1 MSKTEAPAPKKKNRV
16 VQLASNLKDSYTI
29 SKRTYPWIGWAL
41 LGVFAAATA
50 LAVLLS
56 LVTGQPLWYWLLLVV
71 MVALVADLALL
82 SWAVR
87 RASYSQ
93 IEGTPGAAKAVLD
106 QIRRGWSIEQNPVF
120 LDPKTH
126 DLVWRAVGRPG
137 VVLIVEGPLGR
148 TRRTAEDEAHRINR
162 ILRNVPVHKVFVGS
176 GEGQTPLLALER
188 TLRKLPTKPT
198 ALTDAEVAEV
208 AKRLRSLGAKG
219 LPVPKGIDPSKV
231 RPDRRALR
239 GR

>member
-1 MSKTEAPAPKKKNRV
+1 MSKSEAPSPKKKNRV

-41 LGVFAAATA
+41 LGIIATGVA
-50 LAVLLS
+50 VAVLLT

-71 MVALVADLALL
+71 LFALVADMALL

-87 RASYSQ
+87 RASYAQ

-106 QIRRGWSIEQNPVF
+106 QFRRGWSIEQNPVF
-120 LDPKTH
+120 LDPRTH

-148 TRRTAEDEAHRINR
+148 MRRTAEDEARKVSR
-162 ILRNVPVHKVFVGS
+162 MLRNVPVHKIFVGS
-176 GEGQTPLLALER
+176 GEGQVPLIRLER
-188 TLRKLPTKPT
+188 SMRKLPTKPT

-208 AKRLRSLGAKG
+208 AKRLRSLGSKG